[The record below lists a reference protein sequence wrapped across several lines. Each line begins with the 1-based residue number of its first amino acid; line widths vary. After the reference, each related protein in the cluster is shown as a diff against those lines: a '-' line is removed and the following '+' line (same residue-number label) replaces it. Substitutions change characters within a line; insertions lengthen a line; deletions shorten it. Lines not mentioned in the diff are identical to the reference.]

1 MIMDLET
8 LFNLLIAL
16 ASGLGLGKILEKRQ
30 NSSDEVMKFLQQEIS
45 QTNKEWRTDLKSM
58 IISNHAEMMNELSA
72 IKKAVGR
79 GNRLIETGS
88 HGHDR

>member
-1 MIMDLET
+1 MDLET
-8 LFNLLIAL
+8 IFNLLIAL

-30 NSSDEVMKFLQQEIS
+30 NTADETLKFLQAEIS
-45 QTNKEWRTDLKSM
+45 QSNKEWRIDLKAM
-58 IISNHAEMMNELSA
+58 IANNHAEVMGELSA

>member
-1 MIMDLET
+1 MDLET